1 VQDMNRRKE
10 LEAFKAEL
18 YEDERRKPEEIVKA
32 ASQPAKRYA
41 TQTSEPQELETD
53 DEDYLQFEI
62 ENRIKNLLWTVSG
75 DYKLNV
81 KLDVESFRKSKY
93 ISLYDAI
100 KQGAFSKYFDR
111 EAFGLYLVKKIF
123 YGADEQPLA
132 NLAQLA
138 VDSAVYTKISRERK
152 GVLEIRKKAFEDIL
166 EQQFTSLAATYPG
179 QVKMAIL
186 QSAVQGKAY
195 MQARFQGAADLL
207 ATLEESY
214 DTMELIRVVDA
225 LYNQIVDPH
234 FEQRKGTLEDVLAV
248 TTDELKEFDWKDYLE
263 EEALEQSLEN
273 YMDRMTNA
281 VTQMQ
286 EQEESEEKKRIQT
299 KTVLIDEEAAAKMY
313 SYIELNYG
321 RSYLSELEQKRINHS
336 LCRGAHADCKLYYTD
351 GILSNMVKKNYQSE
365 YARRSKSENLKVYG
379 HHMRVSRRNV
389 DILTDTLR
397 RALIARNERDVV
409 FSEYGAVVPNKL
421 WKLGR
426 TSDKKLFTRELKK
439 DNSEFVV
446 HVLIDSSGS
455 QRRRQSLVALQG
467 FIISEALS
475 NVGLPHRVM
484 GFCTFWDYTVM
495 QRYRDYDDP
504 REENKRIFEFHSSSN
519 NRDGLAIRAAAASL
533 MERQE
538 ENKVLIVL
546 SDGRPNDIIVNRPNA
561 KNPTPYGG
569 DYAVRDTAAE
579 VRKARAFGISV
590 LGVFAGEEQDLQAER
605 RIFGRDFAY
614 IRDIMNFSNVVG
626 TYLRRQLDDTGI

>member
-1 VQDMNRRKE
+1 VQETKRQKDM
-10 LEAFKAEL
+10 EAYTAEL
-18 YEDERRKPEEIVKA
+18 YEEE
-32 ASQPAKRYA
+32 
-41 TQTSEPQELETD
+41 
-53 DEDYLQFEI
+53 YLFEI

-81 KLDVESFRKSKY
+81 KLDVESYQKSKY

-111 EAFGLYLVKKIF
+111 EAFGLYLVKKIY

-138 VDSAVYTKISRERK
+138 VDSAVYKKISRERK
-152 GVLEIRKKAFEDIL
+152 GVTEIRKKAFEDIL
-166 EQQFTSLAATYPG
+166 DQSFASLAATYPG
-179 QVKMAIL
+179 QVKMAIM
-186 QSAVQGKAY
+186 QAAVQENSY
-195 MQARFQGAADLL
+195 MQSRFQTAADLL
-207 ATLEESY
+207 AGLEESY
-214 DTMELIRVVDA
+214 DTMDIIRVVDQ
-225 LYNQIVDPH
+225 LYNQIVDAH
-234 FEQRKGTLEDVLAV
+234 FEKRKGTLEDVLAV
-248 TTDELKEFDWKDYLE
+248 TLDELKEFDWQDYLE
-263 EEALEQSLEN
+263 EEALEQNLED
-273 YMDRMTNA
+273 YMSRMTNA

-286 EQEESEEKKRIQT
+286 EQEDASEEKKRIQT
-299 KTVLIDEEAAAKMY
+299 KTVLVDEEAAAKMY

-321 RSYLSELEQKRINHS
+321 RSYLTELEQKRLNHS

-351 GILSNMVKKNYQSE
+351 GILANMVKKNYQSE

-379 HHMRVSRRNV
+379 HHMRVSRRNIE
-389 DILTDTLR
+389 ILTDTLR

-409 FSEYGAVVPNKL
+409 HSEYGSVVPKNL

-426 TSDKKLFTRELKK
+426 TSDKKLFERELKK

-446 HVLIDSSGS
+446 HVLIDASGS

-467 FIISEALS
+467 YIISEALS

-504 REENKRIFEFHSSSN
+504 REYNKRIFEFHSSSN

-533 MERQE
+533 LERQE
-538 ENKVLIVL
+538 DNKVLIVL
-546 SDGRPNDIIVNRPNA
+546 SDGRPNDIIVNRPSA

-579 VRKARAFGISV
+579 VRKARAMGISV
-590 LGVFAGEEQDLQAER
+590 LGVFAGEEQDLLAER

-614 IRDIMNFSNVVG
+614 IRNIMNFSNVVG
-626 TYLRRQLDDTGI
+626 TYLRRQLDDSGV

>member
-1 VQDMNRRKE
+1 MQEVKKRQDLAE
-10 LEAFKAEL
+10 YEAEL
-18 YEDERRKPEEIVKA
+18 YGDEA
-32 ASQPAKRYA
+32 
-41 TQTSEPQELETD
+41 D
-53 DEDYLQFEI
+53 FLQFEI
-62 ENRIKNLLWTVSG
+62 ENRMKNLLWTVSG
-75 DYKLNV
+75 DYSLNV
-81 KLDVESFRKSKY
+81 KLDVESFQKSKY

-100 KQGAFSKYFDR
+100 KQGAFSRYFDR
-111 EAFGLYLVKKIF
+111 NEFGLYLVKKIYF
-123 YGADEQPLA
+123 GADEQPLA

-138 VDSAVYTKISRERK
+138 VDSAVYTKISQERK

-166 EQQFTSLAATYPG
+166 EQSFESMAATYPG
-179 QVKMAIL
+179 QVKMAVM
-186 QSAVQGKAY
+186 QAAVQGKNH
-195 MQARFQGAADLL
+195 MQSRFQKSADLL
-207 ATLEESY
+207 ESLENSY
-214 DTMELIRVVDA
+214 ETMDIIRVVDK

-234 FEQRKGTLEDVLAV
+234 FEKRHGDLETVLSV
-248 TTDELKEFDWKDYLE
+248 TMDELKEFDWKDYLE
-263 EEALEQSLEN
+263 EEAQEQNLED

-286 EQEESEEKKRIQT
+286 EQEEEAEEKKRIQT
-299 KTVLIDEEAAAKMY
+299 KTVLVDEEAASKMY

-379 HHMRVSRRNV
+379 HNMRVSRRNI

-397 RALIARNERDVV
+397 RALVARNEKEVIA
-409 FSEYGAVVPNKL
+409 SEYGSIVPGKL

-426 TSDKKLFTRELKK
+426 TSDKKLFERELKK
-439 DNSEFVV
+439 DNSEFAV
-446 HVLIDSSGS
+446 HVLIDASGS
-455 QRRRQSLVALQG
+455 QRSRQSLVALQG

-504 REENKRIFEFHSSSN
+504 REANKRIFEFHSSSN

-533 MERQE
+533 MERPE
-538 ENKVLIVL
+538 DNKVLIVL
-546 SDGRPNDIIVNRPNA
+546 SDGRPNDIIVNRPNV
-561 KNPTPYGG
+561 KNPAPYGG
-569 DYAVRDTAAE
+569 DYAVRDTATE
-579 VRKARAFGISV
+579 VRKARAMGISV

-614 IRDIMNFSNVVG
+614 IRNIMNFSNVVG
-626 TYLRRQLDDTGI
+626 TYLRRQLDDSGV